1 MLNVKYLNGVWVCN
15 NLGIREKRTG
25 SLIVSW
31 NSPASHENMEWG
43 WSYFLMQKVKLWE
56 LPINKHCICQY
67 CLFCI
72 DRYKLTEVLVK
83 MSKIETATK
92 WINSM
97 TNWTFCFLLSNSVFH
112 CLYFD
117 CKSLAGLSKYDT
129 THKNNQQYYTPK
141 CLIR

>member
-1 MLNVKYLNGVWVCN
+1 MLNVKYLNGFWVCN
-15 NLGIREKRTG
+15 NLGIREKRAG

-43 WSYFLMQKVKLWE
+43 WLYFLTQKVKLWE

-67 CLFCI
+67 YLFCI

-92 WINSM
+92 WINSL
-97 TNWTFCFLLSNSVFH
+97 TNWTFCFLLSNSMFH

>member
-1 MLNVKYLNGVWVCN
+1 MLNEKYLNGLWVCN
-15 NLGIREKRTG
+15 NLGIREKRAG
-25 SLIVSW
+25 SLIVLW

-43 WSYFLMQKVKLWE
+43 WLYFLMQKVKLWE
-56 LPINKHCICQY
+56 LPINKNCICQY

-83 MSKIETATK
+83 MSKIETTTK
-92 WINSM
+92 WINSL
-97 TNWTFCFLLSNSVFH
+97 TNWTFCFLLSNSMFH

>member
-15 NLGIREKRTG
+15 NLGIREKRAG
-25 SLIVSW
+25 SLIVLW
-31 NSPASHENMEWG
+31 NSPASHDNMEWG
-43 WSYFLMQKVKLWE
+43 WLYFLVQKVKLWE

-67 CLFCI
+67 SLFCI

-92 WINSM
+92 WINSL
-97 TNWTFCFLLSNSVFH
+97 TNWTFCFLLSNSMFH

-117 CKSLAGLSKYDT
+117 CKSLAGLSKYNT
-129 THKNNQQYYTPK
+129 THKNTQQYYTPK
-141 CLIR
+141 CLIK

>member
-1 MLNVKYLNGVWVCN
+1 MLNVKYLNGFWVCN
-15 NLGIREKRTG
+15 NLGIREKRAG
-25 SLIVSW
+25 SLIVLW

-43 WSYFLMQKVKLWE
+43 WLYFLMQKVKLWE
-56 LPINKHCICQY
+56 LPINKNCICQY

-83 MSKIETATK
+83 MSKIETTTK
-92 WINSM
+92 WINSL
-97 TNWTFCFLLSNSVFH
+97 TNWTFCFLLSNSMFH

>member
-15 NLGIREKRTG
+15 NLGIREKRAG
-25 SLIVSW
+25 SFIVLW

-43 WSYFLMQKVKLWE
+43 WLYFLMQKVKLWE
-56 LPINKHCICQY
+56 LPINKNCICQY

-83 MSKIETATK
+83 MSKIETTTK
-92 WINSM
+92 WINSL
-97 TNWTFCFLLSNSVFH
+97 TNWTFCFLLSNSMFH

>member
-1 MLNVKYLNGVWVCN
+1 MLNVKYLNGFWVCN
-15 NLGIREKRTG
+15 NLGIREKRIG
-25 SLIVSW
+25 SFIVLW

-43 WSYFLMQKVKLWE
+43 WLYFLMQKVKLWE
-56 LPINKHCICQY
+56 LPINKNCICQY

-92 WINSM
+92 WINSL
-97 TNWTFCFLLSNSVFH
+97 TNWTFCFLLSNSVFR